1 MVAPGH
7 HPEGAR
13 ITNSH
18 QTMPD
23 RHRGRRVSRAA
34 RLSSD
39 RQKAIHFQALSVPV
53 QAPRRFDQLTD
64 PAAHAL
70 ITGIR
75 QQRGDEAALIAA
87 ELLARRRAEHVS
99 TAGA

>member
-1 MVAPGH
+1 MLTSIAV
-7 HPEGAR
+7 R
-13 ITNSH
+13 
-18 QTMPD
+18 
-23 RHRGRRVSRAA
+23 RHVSRARS
-34 RLSSD
+34 RLCRNPD
-39 RQKAIHFQALSVPV
+39 LSVPV